1 MPSKKTGK
9 NVKGATPQQI
19 AKQAKKT
26 FGTVSKVAKK
36 INQTAADKIT
46 VPLARKLVNQTR
58 GAISDL
64 EAQLYKGATPATKG
78 VSPKSLPEPREFSP
92 QAMQTGGSA
101 MKKKG
106 MKKGGAMKAKGMMK
120 GGSMKSKGM
129 KKGGSM
135 KAKGMMKGGSMK
147 AKGMAKGGKMKA
159 KGMAKGG
166 KMKTKGYAA
175 GGALKGRPPS
185 NRNSGL
191 YGR

>member
-36 INQTAADKIT
+36 INKTAANKIT

-64 EAQLYKGATPATKG
+64 EAQLQQGAKPATPATPATKG
-78 VSPKSLPEPREFSP
+78 VDPKGLPEPRKFSP
-92 QAMQTGGSA
+92 QTMQKGGSA
-101 MKKKG
+101 VKHKG
-106 MKKGGAMKAKGMMK
+106 MKKGGAMKAKGMM
-120 GGSMKSKGM
+120 
-129 KKGGSM
+129 KGGSM

-175 GGALKGRPPS
+175 GGALKGRGPS
-185 NRNSGL
+185 NKNSGL

>member
-64 EAQLYKGATPATKG
+64 EAQLYKGATPATPATRG
-78 VSPKSLPEPREFSP
+78 VDPKSLPEPREFSP
-92 QAMQTGGSA
+92 QTMQKGGSA
-101 MKKKG
+101 VKHKG
-106 MKKGGAMKAKGMMK
+106 MKKGGAMKA
-120 GGSMKSKGM
+120 KGM

-185 NRNSGL
+185 NKNSGL